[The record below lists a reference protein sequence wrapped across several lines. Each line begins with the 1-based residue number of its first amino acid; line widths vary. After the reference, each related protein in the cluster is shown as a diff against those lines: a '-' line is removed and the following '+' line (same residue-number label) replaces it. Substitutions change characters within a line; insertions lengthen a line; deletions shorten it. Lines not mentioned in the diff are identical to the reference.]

1 MKKAYIVEAKRTPIG
16 KFLGTLKNADAGE
29 LGAAVVK
36 NIMKDHQELVPNVD
50 EVIVGNVLSA
60 GLKQG
65 IARQVSLHAGFPV
78 EIPAYSINMVC
89 GSGMKAVM
97 NGVAGIQSG
106 TSNLVVAG
114 GVEMMSAAPFLLSG
128 KNRSG
133 SKLGN
138 LQAVDSLIGDGLTD
152 VFNNYHMGIT
162 AENIAEKHSI
172 TREEQDAF
180 SFESQKRAIA
190 AVDSGRFVDEIVPI
204 SVKSRK
210 EEIWFDTD
218 EHMNRGT
225 SPEKL
230 AKLRPAFK
238 KDGTVT
244 AGNASGINDGASMV
258 LLASESAV
266 DQYWLNPLV
275 EVVAVGQGGV
285 DPSVMGLGP
294 VPAIRNVLKNA
305 DLKLSDIG
313 LIELNEAFAAQ
324 SLGVLKELSEEHG
337 VDVADLMPITNVNG
351 GAIAL
356 GHPLGASGNR
366 ILVTLIHEMK
376 KRNVKYGLAS
386 LCIGGGMGTA
396 IIVKNLD

>member
-1 MKKAYIVEAKRTPIG
+1 MKKVYIIEAKRSPIG
-16 KFLGTLKNADAGE
+16 KFLGTLKNGNAGE
-29 LGAAVVK
+29 LGAAVLK
-36 NIMKDHQELVPNVD
+36 DMMKDHQELVSEVD

-65 IARQVSLHAGFPV
+65 IARQVSLNAGFPV
-78 EIPAYSINMVC
+78 ETPAYSLNMVC

-106 TSNLVVAG
+106 STNLVVAG
-114 GVEMMSAAPFLLSG
+114 GVEMMSAAPFLFSG
-128 KNRSG
+128 KNRTG
-133 SKLGN
+133 NKLGN
-138 LQAVDSLIGDGLTD
+138 LEAVDSLIGDGLTD

-162 AENIAEKHSI
+162 AENIADKHGI

-180 SFESQKRAIA
+180 SYESQKRAIA
-190 AVDSGRFVDEIVPI
+190 AVDSGRFSDEIVPI
-204 SVKSRK
+204 LIKNRK
-210 EEIWFDTD
+210 EEFWFDAD
-218 EHMNRGT
+218 EHMNRKT
-225 SPEKL
+225 NLEKL
-230 AKLRPAFK
+230 AGLRPAFK
-238 KDGTVT
+238 KDGSVT
-244 AGNASGINDGASMV
+244 AGNASGINDGASMT
-258 LLASESAV
+258 LLASKEVV

-275 EVVAVGQGGV
+275 EIIAVGQGGV

-294 VPAIRNVLKNA
+294 VPAISNVLKNA
-305 DLKLSDIG
+305 NMSLSDMG

-324 SLGVLKELSEEHG
+324 SLGVMKELSEEHG
-337 VDVADLMPITNVNG
+337 VAVGDLLPITNVNG

-376 KRNVKYGLAS
+376 KRKIEYGLAS

-396 IIVKNLD
+396 IIVKNV

>member
-1 MKKAYIVEAKRTPIG
+1 MKKVYIIEAKRSPIG
-16 KFLGTLKNADAGE
+16 KFLGTLKNGNAGE
-29 LGAAVVK
+29 LGAAVLK
-36 NIMKDHQELVPNVD
+36 DMMKEHQELVPEVD

-65 IARQVSLHAGFPV
+65 IARQVSLNAGFPV
-78 EIPAYSINMVC
+78 ETPAYSLNMVC

-106 TSNLVVAG
+106 SANLVVAG
-114 GVEMMSAAPFLLSG
+114 GVEMMSAAPFLLSS
-128 KNRSG
+128 KNRTG

-138 LQAVDSLIGDGLTD
+138 LAAVDSLIGDGLTD

-162 AENIAEKHSI
+162 AENIADKHGI

-180 SFESQKRAIA
+180 SYESQKRAIA
-190 AVDSGRFVDEIVPI
+190 AVDSGRFSDEIVPI
-204 SVKSRK
+204 LIKNRK
-210 EEIWFDTD
+210 EEFWFDAD
-218 EHMNRGT
+218 EHMNRKT
-225 SPEKL
+225 NLEKL
-230 AKLRPAFK
+230 AGLRPAFK
-238 KDGTVT
+238 KDGSVT
-244 AGNASGINDGASMV
+244 AGNASGINDGASMT
-258 LLASESAV
+258 LLASKEVV

-275 EVVAVGQGGV
+275 EIIAVGQGGV

-294 VPAIRNVLKNA
+294 VPAISNVLKNA
-305 DLKLSDIG
+305 NMSLSDMG

-324 SLGVLKELSEEHG
+324 SLGVMKELSEEHG
-337 VDVADLMPITNVNG
+337 VAVEDLLPITNVNG

-376 KRNVKYGLAS
+376 KRKIEYGLAS

-396 IIVKNLD
+396 IIVKTL